1 LNEPYPILT
10 DLARSPEIS
19 GGARED
25 TSVKGGKG
33 TRAGV
38 AHRHLLKAG
47 CNISGIGYMR
57 RPTRLITVITAVF
70 YIKYFLKTGGEANGE
85 HVYTG

>member
-70 YIKYFLKTGGEANGE
+70 YIKYFLKTGGEAN
-85 HVYTG
+85 